1 MFWPLFAC
9 MNDRMVD
16 ALRLRSWAIQVLS
29 AGWQPPPDVPVDA
42 WKLFLRAERCAV
54 ALSTR
59 AEGDA
64 PPLLHAV
71 ATIELQRILSAR
83 AQLEELG
90 RRIQALGERVMVLK
104 GGLMA
109 LGSTSGVDLM
119 DIDILAEPD
128 TAPRIAGLLDAQG
141 YLVEGRES
149 PAHLA
154 QRRQPFAVHIEV
166 HHSLTE
172 CSAAEVWTHAEP
184 VPDRPGLW
192 RAAPLDQVWH
202 ALRHTA
208 YTHPF
213 RRGALRDLI
222 LIGWADAACDQGS
235 HEQLQERVASDTVL
249 GDLLRMARDLR
260 DDRAPVDAFRREA
273 AAHYLLSPRP
283 ARFGN
288 AGLRPHVTPSVFSL
302 LDGDAARRA
311 YWRAVWTGRSETSPW
326 RGLAWVERVWPLAG
340 RALRRTLRILRLPLV
355 EMNALRIA
363 RRAERLASAQGRSA
377 VRTLTIR
384 SGEP

>member
-1 MFWPLFAC
+1 MR
-9 MNDRMVD
+9 DRVVD
-16 ALRLRSWAIQVLS
+16 ALRLRTWAIRVLS

-42 WKLFLRAERCAV
+42 WKLFLKAERCAV

-64 PPLLHAV
+64 PPVLHAV

-90 RRIQALGERVMVLK
+90 RRVHALGERIMVLK

-109 LGSTSGVDLM
+109 LGSASGVDLM
-119 DIDILAEPD
+119 DIDVLTERDSAQ
-128 TAPRIAGLLDAQG
+128 RIAGLLDAQG
-141 YLVEGRES
+141 YLVEGPDS

-166 HHSLTE
+166 HHSLAE
-172 CSAAEVWTHAEP
+172 CSAAEVWAHAEP
-184 VPDRPGLW
+184 VPGRPGLW
-192 RAAPLDQVWH
+192 KAAALDQVWH

-222 LIGWADAACDQGS
+222 LIGWADTGCDQAS
-235 HEQLQERVASDTVL
+235 HEELQGRMGTDEVL
-249 GDLLRMARDLR
+249 RALLRVARDLR
-260 DDRAPVDAFRREA
+260 DDRAPIDAFRREA
-273 AAHYLLSPRP
+273 AAHYLLSQRP
-283 ARFGN
+283 ARFGEF
-288 AGLRPHVTPSVFSL
+288 GLRPPVVRSVYSM
-302 LDGDAARRA
+302 LDGPEARSA
-311 YWRAVWTGRSETSPW
+311 YWNSVWNGRSEISPW
-326 RGLAWVERVWPLAG
+326 SALARVERAWPLGG
-340 RALRRTLRILRLPLV
+340 RLARRLARLARVPVVEILALPIAHRAAKLARTYARIEPRTLD
-355 EMNALRIA
+355 
-363 RRAERLASAQGRSA
+363 
-377 VRTLTIR
+377 IR